1 MGLIKLPNL
10 FQYDGPEEEN
20 DVQGEVEVTKTA
32 NKEFKNKT
40 ILVEPRAFSE
50 AQQIADY
57 LKAKNQVVVNFK
69 RVTSDVSKRI
79 MDFLNGIIYA
89 IDGTMQKLG
98 PGIVLCAPKGFEIEG
113 EKTIHVRNFDTAG
126 NYSVALSKTFVF
138 DKAVPQLIV
147 SSPTQSNLI
156 TTANITFSGKAWD
169 SYGLKENDSVEIVA
183 KKGDTVEVTIDGED
197 EAAAKTA
204 LEAFFKENF

>member
-10 FQYDGPEEEN
+10 FSVDDEDAEN
-20 DVQGEVEVTKTA
+20 EVMDVKETSKSS
-32 NKEFKNKT
+32 NKEYKNKT

-89 IDGTMQKLG
+89 IEGTMQKLG
-98 PGIVLCAPKGFEIEG
+98 PGIVICAPKGFEIEG
-113 EKTIHVRNFDTAG
+113 
-126 NYSVALSKTFVF
+126 
-138 DKAVPQLIV
+138 
-147 SSPTQSNLI
+147 
-156 TTANITFSGKAWD
+156 NIS
-169 SYGLKENDSVEIVA
+169 
-183 KKGDTVEVTIDGED
+183 ED
-197 EAAAKTA
+197 ENKKSTKKDDMADW
-204 LEAFFKENF
+204 

>member
-10 FQYDGPEEEN
+10 FSVDDEDAEN
-20 DVQGEVEVTKTA
+20 EVMDVKETSKSS
-32 NKEFKNKT
+32 NKEYKNKT

-98 PGIVLCAPKGFEIEG
+98 PGNVITETKGFEIEG
-113 EKTIHVRNFDTAG
+113 
-126 NYSVALSKTFVF
+126 
-138 DKAVPQLIV
+138 
-147 SSPTQSNLI
+147 
-156 TTANITFSGKAWD
+156 NIS
-169 SYGLKENDSVEIVA
+169 
-183 KKGDTVEVTIDGED
+183 ED
-197 EAAAKTA
+197 ENKKST
-204 LEAFFKENF
+204 KKDDMTDW

>member
-1 MGLIKLPNL
+1 MGFKMPNL
-10 FQYDGPEEEN
+10 FQIEGEEETDN
-20 DVQGEVEVTKTA
+20 QVESEINKTS

-57 LKAKNQVVVNFK
+57 LKARNQVVVNFK

-113 EKTIHVRNFDTAG
+113 
-126 NYSVALSKTFVF
+126 
-138 DKAVPQLIV
+138 
-147 SSPTQSNLI
+147 
-156 TTANITFSGKAWD
+156 NISED
-169 SYGLKENDSVEIVA
+169 DN
-183 KKGDTVEVTIDGED
+183 KKGSKKDNQDW
-197 EAAAKTA
+197 
-204 LEAFFKENF
+204 

>member
-10 FQYDGPEEEN
+10 FQYDGPEDEN
-20 DVQGEVEVTKTA
+20 DVQGEVEVTKTT

-57 LKAKNQVVVNFK
+57 LKARNQVVVNFK

-113 EKTIHVRNFDTAG
+113 NISEEDT
-126 NYSVALSKTFVF
+126 
-138 DKAVPQLIV
+138 
-147 SSPTQSNLI
+147 
-156 TTANITFSGKAWD
+156 
-169 SYGLKENDSVEIVA
+169 
-183 KKGDTVEVTIDGED
+183 KKGSKKDNQDW
-197 EAAAKTA
+197 
-204 LEAFFKENF
+204 

>member
-1 MGLIKLPNL
+1 MGIKLSKI
-10 FQYDGPEEEN
+10 FQPEDPDIENEEF
-20 DVQGEVEVTKTA
+20 EVKESVKSSDKTL
-32 NKEFKNKT
+32 KNKT

-57 LKAKNQVVVNFK
+57 LKNKNQVVVNFK

-113 EKTIHVRNFDTAG
+113 SITEDDNKKTT
-126 NYSVALSKTFVF
+126 
-138 DKAVPQLIV
+138 
-147 SSPTQSNLI
+147 
-156 TTANITFSGKAWD
+156 
-169 SYGLKENDSVEIVA
+169 
-183 KKGDTVEVTIDGED
+183 KKDETGEW
-197 EAAAKTA
+197 
-204 LEAFFKENF
+204 

>member
-1 MGLIKLPNL
+1 MAVNIFKGV
-10 FQYDGPEEEN
+10 FGGDPEEE
-20 DVQGEVEVTKTA
+20 EEEYETS
-32 NKEFKNKT
+32 KESSKSVSKEYKNKT

-89 IDGTMQKLG
+89 IDGTMEKLG

-113 EKTIHVRNFDTAG
+113 
-126 NYSVALSKTFVF
+126 
-138 DKAVPQLIV
+138 
-147 SSPTQSNLI
+147 
-156 TTANITFSGKAWD
+156 NITEDDSKKAPTKKD
-169 SYGLKENDSVEIVA
+169 EKEEW
-183 KKGDTVEVTIDGED
+183 
-197 EAAAKTA
+197 
-204 LEAFFKENF
+204 

>member
-1 MGLIKLPNL
+1 MAFDGLKKILGS
-10 FQYDGPEEEN
+10 DEEEEGFE
-20 DVQGEVEVTKTA
+20 GEPEAVKVS
-32 NKEFKNKT
+32 NKETYKNKT

-89 IDGTMQKLG
+89 IEGKMEKLG

-113 EKTIHVRNFDTAG
+113 
-126 NYSVALSKTFVF
+126 
-138 DKAVPQLIV
+138 
-147 SSPTQSNLI
+147 
-156 TTANITFSGKAWD
+156 NIS
-169 SYGLKENDSVEIVA
+169 
-183 KKGDTVEVTIDGED
+183 ED
-197 EAAAKTA
+197 ETKKSKKSDD
-204 LEAFFKENF
+204 LGEW

>member
-1 MGLIKLPNL
+1 MGIKLSSI
-10 FQYDGPEEEN
+10 FKPEEGEE
-20 DVQGEVEVTKTA
+20 DVESYEVKDTSKSTG
-32 NKEFKNKT
+32 KEYKNKT

-57 LKAKNQVVVNFK
+57 LKNKNQVVVNFK

-113 EKTIHVRNFDTAG
+113 
-126 NYSVALSKTFVF
+126 
-138 DKAVPQLIV
+138 
-147 SSPTQSNLI
+147 
-156 TTANITFSGKAWD
+156 NIT
-169 SYGLKENDSVEIVA
+169 
-183 KKGDTVEVTIDGED
+183 ED
-197 EAAAKTA
+197 ESKKTSKKDD
-204 LEAFFKENF
+204 LGEW

>member
-10 FQYDGPEEEN
+10 FQYDGPEDEN
-20 DVQGEVEVTKTA
+20 DVQGEVEVTKTTK
-32 NKEFKNKT
+32 KEFKNKT

-57 LKAKNQVVVNFK
+57 LKARNQVVVNFK

-113 EKTIHVRNFDTAG
+113 NISEEDT
-126 NYSVALSKTFVF
+126 
-138 DKAVPQLIV
+138 
-147 SSPTQSNLI
+147 
-156 TTANITFSGKAWD
+156 
-169 SYGLKENDSVEIVA
+169 
-183 KKGDTVEVTIDGED
+183 KKGSKKDNQDW
-197 EAAAKTA
+197 
-204 LEAFFKENF
+204 

>member
-1 MGLIKLPNL
+1 MGLIKLPNI
-10 FQYDGPEEEN
+10 FTIEGEEEN
-20 DVQGEVEVTKTA
+20 DNQIETEINKSS

-113 EKTIHVRNFDTAG
+113 NISEDDT
-126 NYSVALSKTFVF
+126 
-138 DKAVPQLIV
+138 
-147 SSPTQSNLI
+147 
-156 TTANITFSGKAWD
+156 
-169 SYGLKENDSVEIVA
+169 
-183 KKGDTVEVTIDGED
+183 KKGS
-197 EAAAKTA
+197 K
-204 LEAFFKENF
+204 KEQDW